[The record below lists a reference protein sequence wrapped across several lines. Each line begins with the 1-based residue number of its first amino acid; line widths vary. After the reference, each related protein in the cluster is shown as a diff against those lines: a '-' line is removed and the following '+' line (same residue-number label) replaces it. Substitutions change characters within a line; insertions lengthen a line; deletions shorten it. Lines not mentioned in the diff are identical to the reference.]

1 MHAVHR
7 HHLIARLP
15 CRDLTWSGAARHVLL
30 ASAASLLLLVF
41 APVDAHAQLKGLVG
55 GVVGGVGASVGGLVS
70 GGGGGGGGG
79 TGVGSLGTGV
89 DSLGIGTPGAVVSAP
104 GSGLQ
109 LSATPES
116 FRLGVTIPSGFG
128 NLLQPA
134 LPATDAVGTV
144 VNSTT
149 AVTNTL
155 DTVTNTVTNTLSN
168 VRGVTGAIGDGLNRG
183 GASGSPAAARRSGAP
198 PAGERRFVP
207 DEVVV
212 GLPSNLSR
220 RAVDELARRHR
231 LAHVESQSI
240 GLLGTTF
247 HRWRITDRRPVADVI
262 RAIEAEGGV
271 SRAQPNYRYTLQ
283 QIQTAA
289 ATEVEWQQYALAKL
303 RLPQAHRVATGDKVL
318 VAVIDTAIDAA
329 HPEIAGLVAGSFDA
343 TNAAAR
349 PHRHGTAMA
358 GAIVAHA
365 RLIGV
370 APAARILAIHAF
382 DASSTATDGTTLT
395 ILRGIDWAVA
405 RGARVIN
412 MSFAGPGDPGLAR
425 GLAAARQKGV
435 VLVAAAGNA
444 GPKSPP
450 LFPAADPNVIA
461 VTATNSDDKLLPA
474 ANRGRHI
481 AVAAPG
487 VDVLGPAPGGIL
499 SIVHRD
505 LGRGRP
511 CQRGRRTAA
520 RAQAQSHPGRGS
532 ADSALVGRRPRTEG
546 PRRPVRRRPDRR
558 LRRRA
563 VARCRPAGKRV
574 GGALDHDPIRLNRIM
589 V

>member
-1 MHAVHR
+1 MHSAHR
-7 HHLIARLP
+7 HYLIARSP
-15 CRDLTWSGAARHVLL
+15 CRDHTWSGAARRVLL
-30 ASAASLLLLVF
+30 AATASLLLLAF
-41 APVDAHAQLKGLVG
+41 APIDAHAQLKGLG
-55 GVVGGVGASVGGLVS
+55 GGGVGGL
-70 GGGGGGGGG
+70 GGGGGI
-79 TGVGSLGTGV
+79 GVGN
-89 DSLGIGTPGAVVSAP
+89 LGIGTPGSVVGIP
-104 GSGLQ
+104 GSGPQ
-109 LSATPES
+109 LPSTPDGVR
-116 FRLGVTIPSGFG
+116 FGVTIPGGFG
-128 NLLQPA
+128 DSLQPA
-134 LPATDAVGTV
+134 LPRADGVGTT

-149 AVTNTL
+149 TGVTNTL
-155 DTVTNTVTNTLSN
+155 TNTVTNSLSN
-168 VRGVTGAIGDGLNRG
+168 VRGVTGTIGDSISRS
-183 GASGSPAAARRSGAP
+183 GASGSPAAPRRSGVP

-212 GLPSNLSR
+212 GLPSNFSR
-220 RAVDELARRHR
+220 RTVDELARRHR
-231 LAHVESQSI
+231 LVHVESQNI

-247 HRWRITDRRPVADVI
+247 HRWRITDRRPVSDVI
-262 RAIEAEGGV
+262 RALETEGGV

-283 QIQTAA
+283 QVPTAA
-289 ATEVEWQQYALAKL
+289 ATEVELQQYALAKL

-318 VAVIDTAIDAA
+318 VAVVDTSIDAA

-343 TNAAAR
+343 TNAAAP

-382 DASSTATDGTTLT
+382 DASSATAEGTTLT
-395 ILRGIDWAVA
+395 VLRGIDWAVA

-412 MSFAGPGDPGLAR
+412 MSFAGPSDPGLAR

-487 VDVLGPAPGGIL
+487 VDVIGPAPGGSYQLSTGTSVAAAHVSGVVALLLEHKPDLTPDAVRRIL
-499 SIVHRD
+499 LSSAAD
-505 LGRGRP
+505 LGPKGRDDQFGAGLTDAYGAVQSLDP
-511 CQRGRRTAA
+511 DVAANVSAA
-520 RAQAQSHPGRGS
+520 R
-532 ADSALVGRRPRTEG
+532 
-546 PRRPVRRRPDRR
+546 
-558 LRRRA
+558 
-563 VARCRPAGKRV
+563 
-574 GGALDHDPIRLNRIM
+574 
-589 V
+589 

>member
-1 MHAVHR
+1 MHSVHR
-7 HHLIARLP
+7 HHLIAKSP
-15 CRDLTWSGAARHVLL
+15 CRDLTWSGAARRVLL
-30 ASAASLLLLVF
+30 ASAASLLLL
-41 APVDAHAQLKGLVG
+41 AITPVDAHAQLKGLVG

-70 GGGGGGGGG
+70 GGGGGGGGS
-79 TGVGSLGTGV
+79 TGLGSLGTGV

-116 FRLGVTIPSGFG
+116 FRLGVTIPSGLG

-144 VNSTT
+144 VNSTIG
-149 AVTNTL
+149 VTNTL
-155 DTVTNTVTNTLSN
+155 TTTVTNTLTNTVTNTLSN
-168 VRGVTGAIGDGLNRG
+168 VRGVTGAIGDGINRAG
-183 GASGSPAAARRSGAP
+183 TSGTPAAPRRSGAP

-220 RAVDELARRHR
+220 QAVDELARRHG

-283 QIQTAA
+283 QAQTAA
-289 ATEVEWQQYALAKL
+289 IELEALQYALAKL
-303 RLPQAHRVATGDKVL
+303 RLPQAHRVATGEKVL
-318 VAVIDTAIDAA
+318 VAVIDTRIDAA

-343 TNAAAR
+343 TNAAGP

-365 RLIGV
+365 RLRGV
-370 APAARILAIHAF
+370 APAARVLAIHAF
-382 DASSTATDGTTLT
+382 DASGTATDGTTLT

-412 MSFAGPGDPGLAR
+412 MSFAGPNDPGLAR

-461 VTATNSDDKLLPA
+461 VTATNADDKLLPA

-487 VDVLGPAPGGIL
+487 VDIVGPAPGGTYQLSTGTSVAAAHVSGVVALLLGRKPDLTPDAVRRIL
-499 SIVHRD
+499 LSSAAD
-505 LGRGRP
+505 LGPKGRDDQFGAGLTDAYGAVQSLDP
-511 CQRGRRTAA
+511 DVAANVSAA
-520 RAQAQSHPGRGS
+520 R
-532 ADSALVGRRPRTEG
+532 
-546 PRRPVRRRPDRR
+546 
-558 LRRRA
+558 
-563 VARCRPAGKRV
+563 
-574 GGALDHDPIRLNRIM
+574 
-589 V
+589 

>member
-1 MHAVHR
+1 MHSVHR

-30 ASAASLLLLVF
+30 ASAASLLLL
-41 APVDAHAQLKGLVG
+41 AITPVDAHAQLKGLVG
-55 GVVGGVGASVGGLVS
+55 GVVGGVGTSVGGLVS
-70 GGGGGGGGG
+70 GGGGGGS
-79 TGVGSLGTGV
+79 TGVGSLGTGVGGLGTGVV

-144 VNSTT
+144 VNSTIG
-149 AVTNTL
+149 VTNTL
-155 DTVTNTVTNTLSN
+155 TTTVTNTLTNTVTNTLSN

-183 GASGSPAAARRSGAP
+183 GTSGSPAAPRRSGAP

-283 QIQTAA
+283 QTQTAA
-289 ATEVEWQQYALAKL
+289 ATEVESLQYALAKL
-303 RLPQAHRVATGDKVL
+303 RLPQAHRVATGEKVL
-318 VAVIDTAIDAA
+318 VAVIDTRIDAA

-343 TNAAAR
+343 TNAAGP

-358 GAIVAHA
+358 GAIVANA
-365 RLIGV
+365 RLRGV
-370 APAARILAIHAF
+370 APAARVLAIHAF
-382 DASSTATDGTTLT
+382 DASGTAVDGTTLT
-395 ILRGIDWAVA
+395 ILRSIDWAVA

-412 MSFAGPGDPGLAR
+412 MSFAGPNDPGLAR

-461 VTATNSDDKLLPA
+461 VTATNVDDKLLPA

-487 VDVLGPAPGGIL
+487 VDIVGPAPGGNYQLSTGTSVAAAHVSGVVALLLERKPDLTPDAVRRIL
-499 SIVHRD
+499 LSSAAD
-505 LGRGRP
+505 LGPTGRDDQFGAGLTDAYGAVQSLDADQP
-511 CQRGRRTAA
+511 ANVSAA
-520 RAQAQSHPGRGS
+520 R
-532 ADSALVGRRPRTEG
+532 
-546 PRRPVRRRPDRR
+546 
-558 LRRRA
+558 
-563 VARCRPAGKRV
+563 
-574 GGALDHDPIRLNRIM
+574 
-589 V
+589 

>member
-1 MHAVHR
+1 MHSVHR
-7 HHLIARLP
+7 HYLIARLP
-15 CRDLTWSGAARHVLL
+15 CRDLTWSGTARRVLL
-30 ASAASLLLLVF
+30 ASAASFLLLLAF
-41 APVDAHAQLKGLVG
+41 APVDAQAQLKG
-55 GVVGGVGASVGGLVS
+55 VVGGAVGSVGSSVGGLVS
-70 GGGGGGGGG
+70 GGGGGGS

-109 LSATPES
+109 LSATPEG
-116 FRLGVTIPSGFG
+116 FRLGVTIPSAFG
-128 NLLQPA
+128 NSLQPA
-134 LPATDAVGTV
+134 LPSTDAVGTV

-149 AVTNTL
+149 GVTNTL
-155 DTVTNTVTNTLSN
+155 TNTVTSTLSN

-183 GASGSPAAARRSGAP
+183 GTSGTPAAPRRSGAP

-262 RAIEAEGGV
+262 GAIEAEGGV

-303 RLPQAHRVATGDKVL
+303 RLPQAHRVATGEKVL
-318 VAVIDTAIDAA
+318 VAVVDTRIDAA
-329 HPEIAGLVAGSFDA
+329 HPEIAGLVAGSLDA
-343 TNAAAR
+343 TNAAGP

-358 GAIVAHA
+358 GAIVANA
-365 RLIGV
+365 RLRGV
-370 APAARILAIHAF
+370 APAARVLAIHAF
-382 DASSTATDGTTLT
+382 DASGTAVDGTTLT
-395 ILRGIDWAVA
+395 ILRSIDWAVA

-412 MSFAGPGDPGLAR
+412 MSFAGPNDPGLAR

-461 VTATNSDDKLLPA
+461 VTATNADDKLLPA

-487 VDVLGPAPGGIL
+487 VDIIGPAPGGSYQLSTGTSVAAAHVSGVVALLLERKPDLTPDAVRQIL
-499 SIVHRD
+499 LSSAAD
-505 LGRGRP
+505 LGPKGRDDQFGAGLTDAYGAVQSLDADQP
-511 CQRGRRTAA
+511 ANVSAA
-520 RAQAQSHPGRGS
+520 R
-532 ADSALVGRRPRTEG
+532 
-546 PRRPVRRRPDRR
+546 
-558 LRRRA
+558 
-563 VARCRPAGKRV
+563 
-574 GGALDHDPIRLNRIM
+574 
-589 V
+589 

>member
-1 MHAVHR
+1 MHSVHR

-30 ASAASLLLLVF
+30 ASAASLLLLAF

-70 GGGGGGGGG
+70 GGGGS

-128 NLLQPA
+128 DSLLPA
-134 LPATDAVGTV
+134 LPRTDAVSTV

-155 DTVTNTVTNTLSN
+155 TNTVTNTVTNTLSN

-220 RAVDELARRHR
+220 RAVDELARRHQ
-231 LAHVESQSI
+231 LAHVESHSI

-283 QIQTAA
+283 QARTA
-289 ATEVEWQQYALAKL
+289 ATELEALQYTLAKL
-303 RLPQAHRVATGDKVL
+303 RLPQAHRVATGEKVL
-318 VAVIDTAIDAA
+318 VAVIDTRIDAA

-343 TNAAAR
+343 TNAAGP

-358 GAIVAHA
+358 GAIVANA
-365 RLIGV
+365 RLRGV
-370 APAARILAIHAF
+370 APAARVLAIHAF
-382 DASSTATDGTTLT
+382 DASGTALDGTTLT
-395 ILRGIDWAVA
+395 ILRSIDWAVA

-412 MSFAGPGDPGLAR
+412 MSFAGPNDPGLTR

-461 VTATNSDDKLLPA
+461 VTATNADDKLLPA

-487 VDVLGPAPGGIL
+487 VDIVGPAPGGSYQLSTGTSVAAAHVSGVVALLLERKPNLTPDAVRRIL
-499 SIVHRD
+499 LSSAAD
-505 LGRGRP
+505 LGPKGRDDQFGAGLTDAYGAVQSLDADQP
-511 CQRGRRTAA
+511 ASVSAA
-520 RAQAQSHPGRGS
+520 R
-532 ADSALVGRRPRTEG
+532 
-546 PRRPVRRRPDRR
+546 
-558 LRRRA
+558 
-563 VARCRPAGKRV
+563 
-574 GGALDHDPIRLNRIM
+574 
-589 V
+589 